1 MALAL
6 ITLFIGMASV
16 QFGASLA
23 KGLFPLLGPT
33 GATSWRLFLASLILL
48 MVWRPWRQK
57 ITRQELQLILPYGL
71 ALGLMNVTFY
81 VALSRIPLGIAV
93 ALEFTG
99 PLVVAIFTSRKPR
112 DFLWALLAT
121 VGLITL
127 FPTPQSQLDPFGML
141 MALVAG
147 ACWAGYI
154 IYGQKAG
161 AALHGGRAAALG
173 MLVAMLVALPI
184 GIIDRGAQLWQPTL
198 LVLALLVAVFSS
210 AVPYSL
216 EMIALKRLRANTF
229 SILMSLEP
237 ALATLMGWLFL
248 KEILTPLELA
258 AVACIIAAS
267 LGSALSSS
275 KNPSAA

>member
-16 QFGASLA
+16 QFGASIA
-23 KGLFPLLGPT
+23 KGLFPLLGAT
-33 GATSWRLFLASLILL
+33 GATSWRLFLAALILL
-48 MVWRPWRQK
+48 VVWRPWRQK
-57 ITRQELQLILPYGL
+57 ITRQELKLILPYGA

-99 PLVVAIFTSRKPR
+99 PLAVAIFTSRRPR
-112 DFLWALLAT
+112 DFVWALLAAL
-121 VGLITL
+121 GLVML
-127 FPTPQSQLDPFGML
+127 FPTPQSQLDPFGMV

-161 AALHGGRAAALG
+161 AVINGGRAATLG
-173 MLVAMLVALPI
+173 MVVAMLVALPI
-184 GIIDRGAQLWQPTL
+184 GLVDRGTQLWQPSL
-198 LVLALLVAVFSS
+198 LVMAFLVAIFSS
-210 AVPYSL
+210 AIPYSL

-248 KEILTPLELA
+248 KEILSPVELM
-258 AVACIIAAS
+258 AVGCIIAAS
-267 LGSALSSS
+267 LGSALTSQ
-275 KNPSAA
+275 KPGPA